1 MAMSLAHSVLLGLV
15 QGLTEFLP
23 VSSSGHLVLVQ
34 RFIEFRGPALAI
46 DSLLHFGTLMAVLV
60 YFRSEIMLVLRS
72 IGRWLRTRERDDHT
86 TIAAYLVV
94 ASVPAAVAG
103 IAFEDLFSHAFNSTA
118 VVGVMLFVTG
128 AILWIIEGW
137 TETNRPLEKMSL
149 SDSVWVGLAQMA
161 AIMPGLSRSG
171 STIAAGMWRGV
182 AREDAARFSFL
193 LAVPIIAGAT
203 VYELLG
209 TSLAGVE
216 PTAAAAGVAA
226 AAFSGFVAIALL
238 MKVIREQKLRLFS
251 VYCFIVGSVAIAVSL

>member
-1 MAMSLAHSVLLGLV
+1 MTLAQGILLGLI

-34 RFIEFRGPALAI
+34 RFMDFQGPALAV
-46 DSLLHFGTLMAVLV
+46 DSLLHFGTLLAVFA
-60 YFRSEIMLVLRS
+60 YFRTEIGLVARS
-72 IGRWLRTRERDDHT
+72 TVRWVTRRERDEHT
-86 TIAAYLVV
+86 TTAFYLII

-103 IAFEDLFSHAFNSTA
+103 IAFEDFFSSAFSSTL
-118 VVGVMLFVTG
+118 VVGAMLLVTG
-128 AILWIIEGW
+128 VVLWVIEGRV
-137 TETNRPLEKMSL
+137 EGVRPLEKMSL

-193 LAVPIIAGAT
+193 LAIPIISGAT
-203 VYELLG
+203 LYEVLG
-209 TSLAGVE
+209 TNMKGVE
-216 PTAAAAGVAA
+216 FSTAAAGVAA
-226 AAFSGFVAIALL
+226 AAFSGFLAISVL

-251 VYCFIVGSVAIAVSL
+251 VYCFIVGSLAIAVSL